1 MSMAAAGYN
10 GRYQERATPANR
22 LELALAVAFVALAPV
37 TYLSLDALYFTA
49 SDFFG
54 VATLILMLVN
64 RRVPLAFFG
73 PATSLWLIAFLLFLG
88 GLMLGSVVRGDP
100 QAGLVVFLQY
110 SYSLIIIPMVISAR
124 RLEETLLLMR
134 VFVLSVAAI
143 MLHGAFLVN
152 FVSDPDP
159 RLVSPSGRLRSLI
172 GRENAAATM
181 AAVAITFSVYL
192 RMTGAIRVVHFLP
205 SLAILVYGLLLT
217 GSNTGFGVAVVGV
230 GFVLLFMGQ
239 VRAILASLAVS
250 GLAAF
255 IILQFGETVLPEVF
269 RERVFGA
276 LVSGD
281 LYQAGTFEDR
291 FELIREAIGVADT
304 TIFLGLGADQFRV
317 ISVQNA
323 PVHNAYLLILA
334 EGGLIS
340 FLGLCGLF
348 LAGAALGVGA
358 ITNPDSRARGA
369 LTLAIVVFFAL
380 LLNAFAH
387 FYARFW
393 HVPLALAMSLS
404 LPRGVQSMYPYR
416 LS

>member
-1 MSMAAAGYN
+1 MSVAEAGYN
-10 GRYQERATPANR
+10 GRFQERATPANR

-37 TYLSLDALYFTA
+37 NYLSLDALYFTA

-88 GLMLGSVVRGDP
+88 GLMLSSVVRGDP

-276 LVSGD
+276 LASGD

-348 LAGAALGVGA
+348 LTGAALGVGA